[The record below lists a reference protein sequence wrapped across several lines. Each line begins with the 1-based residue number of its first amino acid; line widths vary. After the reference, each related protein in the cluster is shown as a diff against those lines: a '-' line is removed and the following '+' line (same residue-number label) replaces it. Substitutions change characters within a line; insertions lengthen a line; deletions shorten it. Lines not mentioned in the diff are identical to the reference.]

1 MNWRTTA
8 ALFVILVALGAVV
21 FWQSRQEAAD
31 ADAIPTVA
39 APAAETTPL
48 FPGVTAGDL
57 LRLEV
62 ERAEGAEDG
71 AAVHFERQDDG
82 AWVQTVPTTTMV
94 ISQTLESRA
103 GSLLAVS
110 SRRALPPDA
119 NPLSAYGLDQPGAA
133 IVVAAR
139 RANQDGSEQ
148 VIRHTLHVG
157 NQTPAEDGYYVQ
169 KVGDRRVHI
178 IPLTAVDTVLSLID
192 DPPHQQP
199 ASTP

>member
-8 ALFVILVALGAVV
+8 ALFVILVALAGVV
-21 FWQSRQEAAD
+21 YWQSRQETANDDD
-31 ADAIPTVA
+31 APTPP

-62 ERAEGAEDG
+62 ERAEDG
-71 AAVHFERQDDG
+71 AAVHFARQDDG

-178 IPLTAVDTVLSLID
+178 VPLTAVDAVLGLID

-199 ASTP
+199 ASAP